1 MMNLRSLHMF
11 KNSYRVINRFLVLAS
26 VLHLQMAFNLRE
38 ILNEIVIMKT
48 IACGTAETNQTN

>member
-11 KNSYRVINRFLVLAS
+11 KNSYWVINRFLVLAS

-38 ILNEIVIMKT
+38 ILNEIMILKI
-48 IACGTAETNQTN
+48 IACGTAEANQAN